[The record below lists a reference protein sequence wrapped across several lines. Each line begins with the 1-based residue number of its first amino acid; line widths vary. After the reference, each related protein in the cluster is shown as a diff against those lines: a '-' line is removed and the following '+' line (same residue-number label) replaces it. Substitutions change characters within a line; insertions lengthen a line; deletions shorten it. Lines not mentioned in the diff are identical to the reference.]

1 MRLLLV
7 EDDEPLGSGIRDALE
22 RNRYLVEWLR
32 DGALGLEALRSG
44 NFDLA
49 VLDLGL
55 PRLDGMEVLRKARE
69 AGVRTPVLVLSARDT
84 TTQRIGGLDAGADDY
99 MVKPIRRMELLA
111 RVEAL
116 LRRTRSRAAELTNIE
131 IGPYRIDLSNRTILV
146 DAEWVEMTDKEFEL
160 AVFLFRNLGQLMS
173 RGHITESVW
182 GRSADVQSRTVDTHI
197 SRLRKKLDLGNHRG
211 VRLTPVYNFGYRLE
225 KVAVSGEAPATDKPE
240 PTE

>member
-44 NFDLA
+44 TFDLA

-69 AGVRTPVLVLSARDT
+69 AGVHTPVLVLSARDT

-99 MVKPIRRMELLA
+99 MVKPFDVDELLA
-111 RVEAL
+111 RLRVIERRHRGAVDNRLGHGELEIDTAAMVVRLRGQPVVLQRREFLL
-116 LRRTRSRAAELTNIE
+116 LRKLLDHA
-131 IGPYRIDLSNRTILV
+131 
-146 DAEWVEMTDKEFEL
+146 
-160 AVFLFRNLGQLMS
+160 GQVMS
-173 RGHITESVW
+173 RQQLEESIYGW
-182 GRSADVQSRTVDTHI
+182 DRDVESNALEVHVHNLRRKLYPGLIRTV
-197 SRLRKKLDLGNHRG
+197 RG
-211 VRLTPVYNFGYRLE
+211 VGY
-225 KVAVSGEAPATDKPE
+225 VIDPPAAHAGA
-240 PTE
+240 

>member
-44 NFDLA
+44 TFDLA

-69 AGVRTPVLVLSARDT
+69 AGVHTPVLVLSARDT

-99 MVKPIRRMELLA
+99 MVKPFDVDELLA
-111 RVEAL
+111 RLRVIERRHRGAVDNRLGHGELEIDTAAMAVRLRGQPVVLQRREFLL
-116 LRRTRSRAAELTNIE
+116 LRKLLDHAGQVMNRQQLEESIYGWDRDVE
-131 IGPYRIDLSNRTILV
+131 SNALEV
-146 DAEWVEMTDKEFEL
+146 HVH
-160 AVFLFRNLGQLMS
+160 NLRRKLYPGL
-173 RGHITESVW
+173 I
-182 GRSADVQSRTVDTHI
+182 RTV
-197 SRLRKKLDLGNHRG
+197 RG
-211 VRLTPVYNFGYRLE
+211 VGY
-225 KVAVSGEAPATDKPE
+225 VIDPPAADAGA
-240 PTE
+240 

>member
-44 NFDLA
+44 TFDLA

-69 AGVRTPVLVLSARDT
+69 AGVHTPVLVLSARDT

-99 MVKPIRRMELLA
+99 MVKPFDVDELLA
-111 RVEAL
+111 RLRVIERRHRGAVDNRLGHGELEIDTAAMVVRLRGQPVVLQRREFLL
-116 LRRTRSRAAELTNIE
+116 LRKLLDHA
-131 IGPYRIDLSNRTILV
+131 
-146 DAEWVEMTDKEFEL
+146 
-160 AVFLFRNLGQLMS
+160 GQVMS
-173 RGHITESVW
+173 RQQLEESIYGW
-182 GRSADVQSRTVDTHI
+182 DRDVESNALEVHVHNLRRKLYPGLIRTV
-197 SRLRKKLDLGNHRG
+197 RG
-211 VRLTPVYNFGYRLE
+211 VGY
-225 KVAVSGEAPATDKPE
+225 VIDPPAADAGA
-240 PTE
+240 

>member
-69 AGVRTPVLVLSARDT
+69 AGVHTPVLVLSARDT

-99 MVKPIRRMELLA
+99 MVKPFDVDELLA
-111 RVEAL
+111 RLRVIERRHRGAVDNRLGHGELEIDTAAMVVRLRGQPVVLQRREFLL
-116 LRRTRSRAAELTNIE
+116 LRKLLDHA
-131 IGPYRIDLSNRTILV
+131 
-146 DAEWVEMTDKEFEL
+146 
-160 AVFLFRNLGQLMS
+160 GQVMS
-173 RGHITESVW
+173 RQQLEESIYGW
-182 GRSADVQSRTVDTHI
+182 DRDVESNALEVHVHNLRRKLYPGLIRTV
-197 SRLRKKLDLGNHRG
+197 RG
-211 VRLTPVYNFGYRLE
+211 VGY
-225 KVAVSGEAPATDKPE
+225 VIDPPAADAGA
-240 PTE
+240 